1 VTSDEPVA
9 LELDALPVAGPG
21 VVVVPA
27 FTGTPTS

>member
-1 VTSDEPVA
+1 VAAQPVA

-27 FTGTPTS
+27 LAPA